1 MSLRDGLRVTCHC
14 GMDYVLHVTAG
25 WITCYMSLREYLKHL
40 SYFAEVKN
48 KFQMTALTMQS
59 KAKNFAQL
67 WETLSCLHYSFP
79 LVT

>member
-1 MSLRDGLRVTCHC
+1 MSLREYLNIYLTLPKSKIET
-14 GMDYVLHVTAG
+14 MDYVLHVTAG
-25 WITCYMSLREYLKHL
+25 ILKHL
-40 SYFAEVKN
+40 SYFAEVRN

-59 KAKNFAQL
+59 KARNFAQL

>member
-25 WITCYMSLREYLKHL
+25 ILKHL